1 MYINSETGDQVSVE
15 EMQNYADSAGVTVES
30 YAKAAGYSLQSGD
43 VTKDPE
49 PKIKDSDLLD
59 PNFQQGAA
67 ADADVVSQPMTASQ
81 AENVA
86 PEDTD
91 LPSVDTSLDSP
102 DPEPNPFSEKY
113 LEFSSGYD
121 KNKKSR
127 IYETDYAQNYAGQT
141 WNKNNR
147 SGTYPDSFEDFA
159 KQFNTELK
167 QDDFGELDEV
177 IIKAKL
183 KSDNPTKIAENK
195 TKELVELRD
204 KITPVSQKTDI
215 GLDYFKLE
223 EKNGELVPK
232 VIRKTSTKDT
242 GNGRDMSNAS
252 GNLGYFLNDY
262 ETDLKDSLGPEKY
275 EQYKLLETNLDIYN
289 SLLAQSGKQPEVLSK
304 NNLKELFNLEQIDSK
319 TKTNVVNAKKLE
331 ETEIF
336 NRSLDPRVKREMNR
350 FLPMS
355 ERAREEVEKIRQK
368 RITDAEDYKAK
379 YGVTLVREE
388 TIGGRTYTPPDTG
401 ILDDKGYE
409 EVFANEEKRL
419 TIDKSVLES
428 DVKNFI
434 TEQTSLEKESAS
446 YKAKLLSL
454 SNRIKEIDSYAI
466 PSVDLERQ
474 RNELVLEYNSILKE
488 DGFQNLVTVNKKLIN
503 DQQSLQN
510 RIQNISKN
518 ASDFVEGS
526 AISKTLLK
534 SYELSDKFS
543 QVMEESFLGTSSML
557 GASLLKGAGDV
568 AMALTEDSKLGNLL
582 NEGDWYDNLV
592 NLKGAAI
599 NYNQRLAKRREKY
612 LPANLK
618 ASDSSSTMQY
628 IGDMLVN
635 NSPSILVALGT
646 MGGGSLASASGG
658 IMNMRTGVMLSGAAR
673 ARASKSLTNTAT
685 GIFFTMEAGGK
696 MSELEIGQKEAQ
708 SNINKLKI
716 ALASAVGT
724 VEREEILNQIQDQTD
739 LLNLSQLKK
748 SFSSIMYGGIASYAE
763 RVGTL
768 GFMNNFSKLSTS
780 MSQKLISKYGY
791 EGINKAVAKSV
802 GALGTTGIGVGVEQL
817 EEGLTLVGQNIVD
830 NQILGQDK
838 SLIEGLDGEFVRNT
852 FATSLAINGPQASQN
867 IYAAISSEVKTNA
880 ENKKESEFR
889 DELIDIQNQLNE
901 IDPTTGK
908 KIDGRTKAGKALIDR
923 KKAIIKESALLNA
936 EIVGKMANMSA
947 EDIESV
953 FENNRAMRSKRREA
967 AELGSEFNV
976 NKYAQKRLKTLT
988 NEYKSIQE
996 ENQSILGKNRKELE
1010 AIFKEAQNT
1019 PQAVYNMELYEFS
1032 KNIAKSTKGVQVLEF
1047 ATNESGD
1054 GRKRFEDYLKNEV
1067 KLGNLSQ
1074 ENSNK
1079 ALEGYDSGANAAN
1092 IKNNLLIFRDN
1103 AVKTFTFNGSLE
1115 GSIAA
1120 ISPMH
1125 ELGHIQTRKA
1135 GIIKDDA
1142 VVGDAKV
1149 MVDGILTYVK
1159 ERFEAKSLSKE
1170 NYDIFNE
1177 RIKSYKDTEKYTA
1190 TKGVDADELIQLVSD
1205 FTVLGILPKSSFTQL
1220 TGTKMFVN
1228 SLLKKLNGDGDM
1240 FFRINSPNDVFNF
1253 IASWQNKAF
1262 SFELEGGE
1270 DEEESFKESKQLTPE
1285 QDTQLRSD
1293 VAEIKEEASKGEAL
1307 AKQFNK
1313 DFVKGAKQTRLE
1325 NKVLQ
1330 EIKPIVDR
1338 VVTNRT
1344 KALYDPIAEDAK
1356 KNVSRQMFQESMRS
1370 DIESMVF
1377 DEFTGKQDLEK
1388 FIVNRAFLRA
1398 NNLAER
1404 LGIKG
1409 VEEGITKGLE
1419 AAEKV
1424 AVEETSAPKADRP
1437 KYRNILKSNV
1447 LPTETVNTIK
1457 DKVLRTV
1464 RTLKSKLDT
1473 KVSKNKTVTP
1483 LIAEIKK
1490 NMGKQADIEFKKA
1503 MGGKKDAQLRRFL
1516 IKNKKVVLENMTT
1529 TWLMGAMPGA
1539 VQKQVNGSFTSDW
1552 QGKKIDREK
1561 TSTQQAGR
1569 TSGAEIVRRL
1579 PNAFKNLDDKTYLSY
1594 IIDESG
1600 APIRGRKESLAKAM
1614 AEELSFDIFAAE
1626 LQNENSDIRK
1636 ALEGNQKALGV
1647 VLADNYVQEV
1657 TRDVERGTVKFSK
1670 GKYTPTQVQEV
1681 LSDLIKVAVQKGASS
1696 SEFEIIKNEYPEEIV
1711 NLGEELGLYSY
1722 FDEGKTG
1729 FKAPL
1734 KEFEVDEIFKKFFDK
1749 YFSTITNKNEETS
1762 MKQLADFSEAFIEV
1776 LPPEVLDAFP
1786 DDMFGIQYGY
1796 LDGGAKKADG
1806 SVGKY
1811 NWLANKKRNKQK
1823 NKSKSK
1829 LVLPFDPKGVEIFNA
1844 GYGLMN
1850 QIATVLN
1857 QKFPTAEAK
1866 RQAVIEKFGD
1876 RLDAA
1881 NANNLAALDYLIKEA
1896 TKIIAKDPS
1905 LIPGFLRWMESSTSN
1920 AKAQRGLTTLDLIE
1934 YRAESQK
1941 VGKEHPLYNRA
1952 LKFARERAEIS
1963 YNKKSKKFKSETSL
1977 SDFTKNYLANPRTG
1991 AESYL
1996 RFKGEHV
2003 TPAAN
2008 IMVELAKNAVN
2019 AAASI
2024 IKNPVGE
2031 PQILTALS
2039 IKNTLDLANYS
2050 QTLGAKI
2057 FSDFQDVG
2065 SIAESIKGLG
2075 TTSKLGDFR
2084 GLALDSK
2091 DLNTFFSHDGVRA
2104 INYIQRK
2111 LISLESINKI
2121 YNKLDVDKIVSIKT
2135 DQKSINN
2142 GRSVSFSK
2150 STKKIRVFD
2159 FDDTLAR
2166 TKSNVLYTMP
2176 GEVRI
2181 FHGGDIKSVK
2191 DIDGFVYFSE
2201 DQKQASAYAKGNQG
2215 DVSSFKIDE
2224 TSIATEDQVFD
2235 VINALGI
2242 KPRAGY
2248 EVDESNLYELVDPRF
2263 EQSFSKKDLEKL
2275 AVALKRKGI
2284 KAARFTDTDI
2294 SQGKNEGRE
2303 TENIV
2308 VFDKKAVQE
2317 QSKLT
2322 AAEFAAKSDEMAA
2335 KGADFDFIEFSKV
2348 MDGKEGPLLEVAK
2361 IIAEKRGAEDLF
2373 VLTARPQD
2381 AAGPIQEFLAELG
2394 LDIPLENIT
2403 GLADGDPK
2411 AKADWMIG
2419 KVSEGYNDFYFAD
2432 DAIKNVKA
2440 VKDVFDTF
2448 DIKGKVQQA
2457 KVKFSKGLDKGF
2469 NDMIER
2475 QTGTES
2481 FKEFSKGVAQR
2492 RGKKV
2497 GKFKIFVSPSAE
2509 DFRGLTQ
2516 YKFAGKGKQGEAD
2529 QKFFEEAL
2537 MDPYFKGV
2545 AAVEAARET
2554 IKNDTKALFKIFKPV
2569 KKKLNKLVPGIDFTY
2584 DGAVRV
2590 YLWNKA
2596 GIEIPGLT
2604 KRDNKKLNDAI
2615 ANDPELS
2622 AFADALLLVSKQDTW
2637 PAPGEY
2643 WEAKTTL
2650 SDLNTLTEKTNRK
2663 EYLTEFIENVDI
2675 IFSEKNLN
2683 KVEAL
2688 YGKASR
2694 TAIENAI
2701 YAMKTGSNSP
2711 NQNGDGI
2718 TNRWLKW
2725 VNNSIGTIMFFN
2737 RRSALLQLT
2746 SATNFLNWSDNNPAK
2761 AALAFANQP
2770 QYWKDWAMIFNS
2782 DKLKQRRSGL
2792 KSDVQESEIANAAKN
2807 TEDKIGSI
2815 IAYLLKIGFSPT
2827 QIADSIAISSGGATF
2842 YRNRVNTYKKQGL
2855 DVKEAETKAFEDMSK
2870 LSDEAQQSGDPALV
2884 SQQQRSVA
2892 GRLILSFQNTTMQYT
2907 RLMKKA
2913 GQDLINGRGDAKTHV
2928 SKILYYGALQN
2939 FIFNALSQTA
2949 FALIPGFDE
2958 EEEEDK
2964 VKRDEKLEE
2973 KASRV
2978 LNGMT
2983 DSIIRGTGIYG
2994 AVVTTLKNTF
3004 NTWEREADKGF
3015 KGDQAKTIL
3024 EAANISPAIGSK
3036 LRKIYSAIQAYQF
3049 DKAVMEKHPWSVT
3062 IDGKFNPSA
3071 TYSVIGNVASA
3082 TLNIPLDRALA
3093 EARGVAEMFDN
3104 RNSEMQRI
3112 ALALGWRTWNVG
3124 AKNEEFDLIKIE
3136 AKQAKKDKKTE
3147 EKAQYKDYL
3156 RKVAPKLSL
3165 EEANAYRRLKSAK
3178 LKKEY
3183 ILKIGKEKGIN

>member
-1 MYINSETGDQVSVE
+1 MYIYDGSKYTE
-15 EMQNYADSAGVTVES
+15 EEIQNAADKAGLSFEEYTSKNNITFEEEVDFTTSTVE
-30 YAKAAGYSLQSGD
+30 
-43 VTKDPE
+43 
-49 PKIKDSDLLD
+49 
-59 PNFQQGAA
+59 
-67 ADADVVSQPMTASQ
+67 DANAVQQPMTASQ
-81 AENVA
+81 AGYVE
-86 PEDTD
+86 PEDTE
-91 LPSVDTSLDSP
+91 LASEDTSLDSP
-102 DPEPNPFSEKY
+102 DPDPTKILPPGVESIKTDEENYNERLARLNDINDKKNKLKDQLIEFARLEIPDEKQASDYVKKNLEDFDKQNQTEKELIFSNKEFKLQQDALEQLRKDTGSNKAAGRGFGGGSDVVDYFKYIGRAFGIIDLRTEEASEVIKINKDVENAIATSLPKKDLQKLAMGVYTLQEKENLINEYKLPIIQKKTKDLSGEMLDLKAQAENSFGKINNRQVEINKELSIIKNRRPNKNYTQEEVNEYNRLSAEFKQLEDSKPALSKKFEDNFKAINIRKEILEGDYNVNLSKNVIYNNFELTNKVEKY
-113 LEFSSGYD
+113 REQFSGDGFWNATSDIILGDALGGLYSTIKKGTIGGATFLATAYFDAFTDSESYNRIDGFRDLITNFTDYSLLPSSEDEKFSITKEEGGLKDDVSARSLLKLGAQMVPFTGYLMMEAKKGNMSGIKQGVGRYLQGLKGSAKILTPLGKSLKNEVILAD
-121 KNKKSR
+121 AAFRATILDNAKEAKNKGLDGVAADTYATTISLTEGVVQSIMPDVNFLKGTQGKAIKDAFIGNLKNVANKKSASTAAKEFFTNIGKEFFEEEFTYGLNLMTDASFGLALPKGSEFLNAQIELAAGTIMLSGGMGSVGAVKTFSNQKKL
-127 IYETDYAQNYAGQT
+127 IYNQISKNIISTDAYLQKMQETVTD
-141 WNKNNR
+141 
-147 SGTYPDSFEDFA
+147 PDTKLEIEKARKFA
-159 KQFNTELK
+159 KSIHSAVEKSPENVTADQIDLLVEKSKLIEEKNKTDSAFHPAIDEKIKNINEKISNSAIEKSTEQNFEK
-167 QDDFGELDEV
+167 D
-177 IIKAKL
+177 IKLLEKSMQSAGL
-183 KSDNPTKIAENK
+183 KSDETIVFEGETVEESQAKQKDYLINVVGKTEKFAEENKDSNGMFVTTKDGKEVFIVNKNTALGSGIVTTGQHEFLHKVLKSALQSNPELIEKAAKSLTEEVSKMVGGNEALLGTDWFKRWNSYTALVESGDYTENDFYEEALPLFSEALSNKELNYDPGFLTKIK
-195 TKELVELRD
+195 
-204 KITPVSQKTDI
+204 DI
-215 GLDYFKLE
+215 FRQLFQNVGLKGLDFE
-223 EKNGELVPK
+223 SGE
-232 VIRKTSTKDT
+232 
-242 GNGRDMSNAS
+242 G
-252 GNLGYFLNDY
+252 
-262 ETDLKDSLGPEKY
+262 
-275 EQYKLLETNLDIYN
+275 
-289 SLLAQSGKQPEVLSK
+289 
-304 NNLKELFNLEQIDSK
+304 
-319 TKTNVVNAKKLE
+319 
-331 ETEIF
+331 
-336 NRSLDPRVKREMNR
+336 
-350 FLPMS
+350 
-355 ERAREEVEKIRQK
+355 
-368 RITDAEDYKAK
+368 
-379 YGVTLVREE
+379 
-388 TIGGRTYTPPDTG
+388 
-401 ILDDKGYE
+401 
-409 EVFANEEKRL
+409 
-419 TIDKSVLES
+419 
-428 DVKNFI
+428 VKNFI
-434 TEQTSLEKESAS
+434 IDYNKAYSKGKFKGTVKSFGKTGSVESAR
-446 YKAKLLSL
+446 KAKKLDIKVDSKIKTNDKLSKQ
-454 SNRIKEIDSYAI
+454 SI
-466 PSVDLERQ
+466 P
-474 RNELVLEYNSILKE
+474 EYTVTKE
-488 DGFQNLVTVNKKLIN
+488 DWGKSKFPFDKL
-503 DQQSLQN
+503 
-510 RIQNISKN
+510 KN
-518 ASDFVEGS
+518 SEFKVKIAGQGKDRKYMFFWKEEGRGDW
-526 AISKTLLK
+526 
-534 SYELSDKFS
+534 E
-543 QVMEESFLGTSSML
+543 
-557 GASLLKGAGDV
+557 AGQ
-568 AMALTEDSKLGNLL
+568 MKRQLRSALT
-582 NEGDWYDNLV
+582 
-592 NLKGAAI
+592 AI
-599 NYNQRLAKRREKY
+599 AKRK
-612 LPANLK
+612 LP
-618 ASDSSSTMQY
+618 
-628 IGDMLVN
+628 I
-635 NSPSILVALGT
+635 
-646 MGGGSLASASGG
+646 
-658 IMNMRTGVMLSGAAR
+658 
-673 ARASKSLTNTAT
+673 
-685 GIFFTMEAGGK
+685 E
-696 MSELEIGQKEAQ
+696 
-708 SNINKLKI
+708 
-716 ALASAVGT
+716 
-724 VEREEILNQIQDQTD
+724 
-739 LLNLSQLKK
+739 
-748 SFSSIMYGGIASYAE
+748 
-763 RVGTL
+763 
-768 GFMNNFSKLSTS
+768 
-780 MSQKLISKYGY
+780 
-791 EGINKAVAKSV
+791 
-802 GALGTTGIGVGVEQL
+802 
-817 EEGLTLVGQNIVD
+817 D
-830 NQILGQDK
+830 N
-838 SLIEGLDGEFVRNT
+838 
-852 FATSLAINGPQASQN
+852 
-867 IYAAISSEVKTNA
+867 VK
-880 ENKKESEFR
+880 F
-889 DELIDIQNQLNE
+889 
-901 IDPTTGK
+901 
-908 KIDGRTKAGKALIDR
+908 
-923 KKAIIKESALLNA
+923 
-936 EIVGKMANMSA
+936 
-947 EDIESV
+947 
-953 FENNRAMRSKRREA
+953 
-967 AELGSEFNV
+967 
-976 NKYAQKRLKTLT
+976 
-988 NEYKSIQE
+988 
-996 ENQSILGKNRKELE
+996 
-1010 AIFKEAQNT
+1010 
-1019 PQAVYNMELYEFS
+1019 
-1032 KNIAKSTKGVQVLEF
+1032 
-1047 ATNESGD
+1047 
-1054 GRKRFEDYLKNEV
+1054 
-1067 KLGNLSQ
+1067 
-1074 ENSNK
+1074 
-1079 ALEGYDSGANAAN
+1079 
-1092 IKNNLLIFRDN
+1092 
-1103 AVKTFTFNGSLE
+1103 
-1115 GSIAA
+1115 
-1120 ISPMH
+1120 
-1125 ELGHIQTRKA
+1125 
-1135 GIIKDDA
+1135 
-1142 VVGDAKV
+1142 
-1149 MVDGILTYVK
+1149 
-1159 ERFEAKSLSKE
+1159 
-1170 NYDIFNE
+1170 
-1177 RIKSYKDTEKYTA
+1177 
-1190 TKGVDADELIQLVSD
+1190 
-1205 FTVLGILPKSSFTQL
+1205 
-1220 TGTKMFVN
+1220 
-1228 SLLKKLNGDGDM
+1228 
-1240 FFRINSPNDVFNF
+1240 
-1253 IASWQNKAF
+1253 
-1262 SFELEGGE
+1262 
-1270 DEEESFKESKQLTPE
+1270 SKQLTPE

-1293 VAEIKEEASKGEAL
+1293 VAEIKKEASEGEAL
-1307 AKQFNK
+1307 AKRFGK

-1344 KALYDPIAEDAK
+1344 KALYDPIADDAK

-1424 AVEETSAPKADRP
+1424 AVEETTAPKADRP

-1614 AEELSFDIFAAE
+1614 AEELSFDIFTTE
-1626 LQNENSDIRK
+1626 LQNEDSNIRK

-1657 TRDVERGTVKFSK
+1657 TRDAERGTVKLSK
-1670 GKYTPTQVQEV
+1670 GALPYVGKLVKLGIKNGIDEVVDVDGNILVNLPGMDNIDTKGLGSVVRKAFDIGLVPDGKELRFLQSIQGSKIIPQSIKDSVKRAITSKSELTIRKALAEDMVIVANSLGSDVTNIIGFDGLGFFNRLLDSAKTKKDKITGEIIPGAKGDFYDTKVDMIKNQPKSSGLPINYNGAEVSPMNSKTGVMGKISRILNKDITAEQKMKEYEKLIPEIEAANVQNKILAKYIITKLVNLVQDGKISPKSFISI
-1681 LSDLIKVAVQKGASS
+1681 LQAQTNATAGLRSLTGLKYITFKDGPQGNMKGEHLADNGTSM
-1696 SEFEIIKNEYPEEIV
+1696 FEIA
-1711 NLGEELGLYSY
+1711 ELGFENNTKKELS
-1722 FDEGKTG
+1722 FKIDGILEFHDQWLENRETLDFVDQFGKNN
-1729 FKAPL
+1729 P
-1734 KEFEVDEIFKKFFDK
+1734 
-1749 YFSTITNKNEETS
+1749 NKD
-1762 MKQLADFSEAFIEV
+1762 LRIR
-1776 LPPEVLDAFP
+1776 L
-1786 DDMFGIQYGY
+1786 
-1796 LDGGAKKADG
+1796 
-1806 SVGKY
+1806 
-1811 NWLANKKRNKQK
+1811 LANKDQVFVYTYDLK
-1823 NKSKSK
+1823 
-1829 LVLPFDPKGVEIFNA
+1829 P
-1844 GYGLMN
+1844 
-1850 QIATVLN
+1850 
-1857 QKFPTAEAK
+1857 AE
-1866 RQAVIEKFGD
+1866 
-1876 RLDAA
+1876 
-1881 NANNLAALDYLIKEA
+1881 
-1896 TKIIAKDPS
+1896 
-1905 LIPGFLRWMESSTSN
+1905 
-1920 AKAQRGLTTLDLIE
+1920 DLITE
-1934 YRAESQK
+1934 RESAIKSRNALEKSIDFKQLNTVDTQQK
-1941 VGKEHPLYNRA
+1941 AIDNGTS
-1952 LKFARERAEIS
+1952 LKFS
-1963 YNKKSKKFKSETSL
+1963 NS
-1977 SDFTKNYLANPRTG
+1977 P
-1991 AESYL
+1991 
-1996 RFKGEHV
+1996 
-2003 TPAAN
+2003 
-2008 IMVELAKNAVN
+2008 
-2019 AAASI
+2019 
-2024 IKNPVGE
+2024 
-2031 PQILTALS
+2031 
-2039 IKNTLDLANYS
+2039 
-2050 QTLGAKI
+2050 
-2057 FSDFQDVG
+2057 
-2065 SIAESIKGLG
+2065 
-2075 TTSKLGDFR
+2075 
-2084 GLALDSK
+2084 
-2091 DLNTFFSHDGVRA
+2091 
-2104 INYIQRK
+2104 
-2111 LISLESINKI
+2111 
-2121 YNKLDVDKIVSIKT
+2121 
-2135 DQKSINN
+2135 
-2142 GRSVSFSK
+2142 
-2150 STKKIRVFD
+2150 KKIRVFD

-2181 FHGGDIKSVK
+2181 FHGGNIKSVK
-2191 DIDGFVYFSE
+2191 DIAGFVYFSE

-2248 EVDESNLYELVDPRF
+2248 EVDESNLYELIDPRF

-2275 AVALKRKGI
+2275 AVALKGKGI
-2284 KAARFTDTDI
+2284 KAARFTDTNI

-2348 MDGKEGPLLEVAK
+2348 MNGKEGPLLEVAK

-2403 GLADGDPK
+2403 GLADGNPK

-2419 KVSEGYNDFYFAD
+2419 KVAEGYNDFYFAD

-2637 PAPGEY
+2637 PAPTEY

-2694 TAIENAI
+2694 VAIENAI
-2701 YAMKTGSNSP
+2701 FAMKTGSNSP
-2711 NQNGDGI
+2711 NQSGDGI
-2718 TNRWLKW
+2718 TNSWLKW

-2855 DVKEAETKAFEDMSK
+2855 DIKEAETKAFEDMSK

-2913 GQDLINGRGDAKTHV
+2913 GQDLINKRGDAKTHV

-2958 EEEEDK
+2958 DEDEDEA
-2964 VKRDEKLEE
+2964 KRDEKLEE

-3004 NTWEREADKGF
+3004 KTWEREADKGF

-3049 DKAVMEKHPWSVT
+3049 DKAIMEKHPWSVT

-3082 TLNIPLDRALA
+3082 TLNLPLDRALA

-3124 AKNEEFDLIKIE
+3124 AKNEEFDLIKME
-3136 AKQAKKDKKTE
+3136 AKAKKKEEGKIKAKETRTKNRKIKKLENERRDKTFNTLNS
-3147 EKAQYKDYL
+3147 AQRKEIFQMNTTDRRAYL
-3156 RKVAPKLSL
+3156 DKI
-3165 EEANAYRRLKSAK
+3165 AK
-3178 LKKEY
+3178 Q
-3183 ILKIGKEKGIN
+3183 KGIK